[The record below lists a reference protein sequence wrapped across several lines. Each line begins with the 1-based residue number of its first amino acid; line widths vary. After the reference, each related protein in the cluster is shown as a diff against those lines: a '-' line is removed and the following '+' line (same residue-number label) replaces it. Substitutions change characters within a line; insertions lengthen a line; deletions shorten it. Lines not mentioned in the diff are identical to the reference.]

1 MKEPHRC
8 YHEKCRICEKEVHV
22 LDHQCFIQCVDPK
35 EDERKKKSKKQFE
48 YHRKINP
55 DTSVYVDPPVFV
67 YAYFEAMLAPGKT
80 HLPILV
86 CAATSV
92 SDTIHSFYGPEC
104 TEEFLAFLTE
114 LTVNEY
120 GEERPVICVF
130 HNLKGYD
137 SVFLQHQLLNEARRI
152 EDIVSVGTKYLSFQ
166 VKPISFKDSFCLLPM
181 ALSFFTSTFGLNE
194 LKKGFFPYLFN
205 AQDHQDYVGLILDIS
220 YYDPEGMS
228 PKKKQEFETWYAT
241 QVDVEFNLKKN

>member
-1 MKEPHRC
+1 MNEPHRC
-8 YHEKCRICEKEVHV
+8 YYDKCRICKKEVHV
-22 LDHQCFIQCVDPK
+22 LDHQCFVQCVDPK
-35 EDERKKKSKKQFE
+35 EDERKKKSKKQIE

-55 DTSVYVDPPVFV
+55 DASLYVDPPGFV
-67 YAYFEAMLAPGKT
+67 YADFEAMLAPNKT

-92 SDTIHSFYGPEC
+92 SDTIHYFCGSEC
-104 TEEFLAFLTE
+104 TADFLALLTK

-120 GEERPVICVF
+120 GEERPVICIS

-166 VKPISFKDSFCLLPM
+166 VKPISFKDSFCFLPM
-181 ALSFFTSTFGLNE
+181 ALSSFTSTLGLNE
-194 LKKGFFPYLFN
+194 LNKGFFPHLFN
-205 AQDHQDYVGLILDIS
+205 TQDHQDYVGPIPDIS

-228 PKKKQEFETWYAT
+228 SKKKQEFKTW
-241 QVDVEFNLKKN
+241 